1 MITSRLFLV
10 FCLTSCLNA
19 HYDIDDTLLYKIDF
33 KPFSTENSLKSPIT
47 TSQQGP
53 ANGIGKVK
61 ADSSQT
67 EERKE
72 ENPLNTVIITSVDKE
87 KFRCQIPEV
96 IPKTAYD
103 ISDYEGPDALGLL
116 ESLFVGSS
124 CAYRAEPYWTYE
136 LCHGKHL
143 RQYHEERE
151 GKQVKLQEY
160 FLGKFNKNL
169 FEELVAEHKKDVAN
183 GITRHPPTKMIE
195 KIAMPYYEISMT
207 DGTLCDLTKL
217 PRRTRVLYT
226 CYPGGR
232 NEIYSFKEIST
243 CDYEVVVLSATLCK
257 HPSYRP
263 AESKESLINCQ
274 PLSEEQTWKPKR
286 LQQIEVDSLK
296 LRAEGALEAH
306 MIPGDKP
313 GQVKIEIRPVG
324 HSVGTPAPEKDLDVD
339 ELDSF
344 KDLDSVKDT
353 IKRIKES
360 QWKAS
365 NKQPFK
371 PLMDPEVVKQFL
383 KGDYCLYGGTGWW
396 KYEFCYGK
404 KVDQYHEEG
413 GGKRTV
419 INLGVFS
426 EEAHL
431 AWLEKHPAKKPKELD
446 ARKQVSVFYS
456 GGDVCDL
463 TGKPRQIE
471 VKLKCK
477 TADSPSTVTLY
488 LLEPKTCEY
497 VLGVESPLVCDLLSH
512 ADPVTGLFPVE
523 IVDSVGKLET
533 REVVEEVSVEKKD
546 VKEIP
551 HKIPQKLTSTKIT
564 KKTSHSSINTDQG
577 ESSTR
582 VVEESVEEVDGVKT
596 TVRRVIVDGLIVDE
610 ERISEQNGVVTEH
623 SQVVKENIDIT
634 EEEGEKESDGVKDE
648 L

>member
-1 MITSRLFLV
+1 MRTTILF
-10 FCLTSCLNA
+10 FICCLTSCLNA

-33 KPFSTENSLKSPIT
+33 KPFSDPKTSLKSPIT
-47 TSQQGP
+47 TSQQDP
-53 ANGIGKVK
+53 VE
-61 ADSSQT
+61 ADGNESSHT
-67 EERKE
+67 EDKD
-72 ENPLNTVIITSVDKE
+72 ENSLTDTVIITSVDKE
-87 KFRCQIPEV
+87 KFRCQIPKV
-96 IPKTAYD
+96 VQRVTDD
-103 ISDYEGPDALGLL
+103 ISDYTGPDALGLL

-151 GKQVKLQEY
+151 GKQIKLQEY

-195 KIAMPYYEISMT
+195 KMAMPYYEISMT
-207 DGTLCDLTKL
+207 DGTMCDLTKL

-226 CYPGGR
+226 CYPNGR

-243 CDYEVVVLSATLCK
+243 CDYEVVVLTATLCK
-257 HPSYRP
+257 HPSFRP
-263 AESKESLINCQ
+263 AESKENMINCQ
-274 PLSEEQTWKPKR
+274 PLSVEQTWKPKR
-286 LQQIEVDSLK
+286 LQQIEIDSLK

-306 MIPGDKP
+306 MTPGDKP

-324 HSVGTPAPEKDLDVD
+324 HSTATQAPDKDLDID
-339 ELDSF
+339 LEDSF

-353 IKRIKES
+353 IKRLKES

-404 KVDQYHEEG
+404 TVDQYHEEG

-431 AWLEKHPAKKPKELD
+431 AWLEKHPAKKPKEAE

-456 GGDVCDL
+456 AGDVCDL

-497 VLGVESPLVCDLLSH
+497 VLGVESPLVCDLLPH
-512 ADPVTGLFPVE
+512 ADPKTGLFPVE
-523 IVDSVGKLET
+523 IVDTLGRLESREIEEESSV
-533 REVVEEVSVEKKD
+533 KKED
-546 VKEIP
+546 VKETA
-551 HKIPQKLTSTKIT
+551 HKIPQKLTSTRIT

-610 ERISEQNGVVTEH
+610 ERISEQNGIVTEH
-623 SQVVKENIDIT
+623 SQVVKENLDIN
-634 EEEGEKESDGVKDE
+634 EEAGEEKKSDEVKDE